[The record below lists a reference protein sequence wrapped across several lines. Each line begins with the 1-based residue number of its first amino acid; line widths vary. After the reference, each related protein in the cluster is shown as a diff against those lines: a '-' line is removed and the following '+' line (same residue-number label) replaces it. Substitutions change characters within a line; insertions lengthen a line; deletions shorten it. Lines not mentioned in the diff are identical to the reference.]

1 MEKYLLDTNI
11 CIFLLRGKYNVDK
24 KMDEVGLENCYISEI
39 TVAELKYGA
48 ELGNRQGLVRRMQ
61 SLDEFIAS
69 VRVLPISETLDL
81 FAKEKARLRLAGT
94 PADDN
99 FDLLIGCTAIV
110 YGLVMVTENLQDFK
124 NFSGIRLENWIR
136 R

>member
-69 VRVLPISETLDL
+69 VRMLPISETLDL

-110 YGLVMVTENLQDFK
+110 YDLVMVTENLQDFK